1 MDPALYKAATRGNVA
16 RLTELLVDPEDPR
29 TPQLHTALHLAALHG
44 HADFAREVLDKN
56 GELLVARNC
65 DGDTPLHLAAKAGK
79 LEKGNTP
86 LHEAVRHHRIPMAL
100 AVLDGD
106 PSRAYDLNERMESP
120 LHMAAREGLV
130 QVVQKMLDYSW
141 VDQEFLPSSSLNGTP
156 LHQAVLGG
164 HLTASSDRPD
174 RLQRRQRPAPRA
186 QNHRRVVEMLLNK
199 RAELAYKRNSRSESP
214 LHIAVRN
221 GSTDAIKALLRHCP
235 DAAEMVNGQ
244 GWNAFHVSVASGK
257 TSALRC
263 LLRHIH
269 PPELLNYADSDGDTP
284 LHLAA
289 NMGHVRSALLLL
301 DDQRVNP
308 CIRDRRGHTARSL
321 LETKFLAGGE
331 LHPDEMYL
339 LEQLEKHESKRC
351 RKDQVPPV
359 ILSARRRPLNDKD
372 FDKVVDAYFIAATLI
387 ATVTFA
393 VTFTMPG
400 GYDQTRGIALH
411 GRNAAFM
418 TFVVSNTVAMCSSI
432 VVIFLLIW
440 ARQEPVKLR
449 IHNVMW
455 SQTLTIVACLA
466 MLVALMTAVYI
477 TVAPN
482 CSVACLR
489 RHSHRHL

>member
-1 MDPALYKAATRGNVA
+1 
-16 RLTELLVDPEDPR
+16 
-29 TPQLHTALHLAALHG
+29 
-44 HADFAREVLDKN
+44 
-56 GELLVARNC
+56 
-65 DGDTPLHLAAKAGK
+65 
-79 LEKGNTP
+79 
-86 LHEAVRHHRIPMAL
+86 
-100 AVLDGD
+100 
-106 PSRAYDLNERMESP
+106 
-120 LHMAAREGLV
+120 
-130 QVVQKMLDYSW
+130 MLDYSW

-164 HLTASSDRPD
+164 HLKIVEILLDKRPHLID
-174 RLQRRQRPAPRA
+174 LADFNGDNALHLAA
-186 QNHRRVVEMLLNK
+186 QKNHRRVVEMLLNK
-199 RAELAYKRNSRSESP
+199 RAELAYKINSRSESP

-235 DAAEMVNGQ
+235 DAAEMANGQ

-257 TSALRC
+257 TSALSC

-301 DDQRVNP
+301 NDQRVNP
-308 CIRDRRGHTARSL
+308 CIRDRGGHTARSL
-321 LETKFLAGGE
+321 LETKLLTDGE

-359 ILSARRRPLNDKD
+359 VILSSRRRPLNDKD

-393 VTFTMPG
+393 ATFTMPG

-440 ARQEPVKLR
+440 ARQEPVMLR

-477 TVAPN
+477 TVAPTAPWPAYAVIAIGT
-482 CSVACLR
+482 SSPALFFFISWLGR
-489 RHSHRHL
+489 RSLYAGM